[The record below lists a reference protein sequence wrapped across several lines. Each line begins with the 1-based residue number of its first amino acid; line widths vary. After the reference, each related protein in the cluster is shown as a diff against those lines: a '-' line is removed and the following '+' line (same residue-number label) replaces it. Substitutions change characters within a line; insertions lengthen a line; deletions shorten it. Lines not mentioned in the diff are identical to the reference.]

1 MANEIFIYDEIG
13 PEAFGMVGAKTVV
26 DGLAKFAGHPVTVR
40 INSPG
45 GYVDQGLAMYNA
57 IQRHDGDVTVAID
70 ALAASAASF
79 VAMAG
84 KRIEIAENALVMV
97 HNVWTIT
104 MGDKNDHQR
113 TIDRLDKWAEQIDAM
128 YVKRTGMDA
137 AALRAMLDAET
148 WLTAAEAVSMKFADA
163 ITADPGVAA
172 SAIKKGRYRN
182 TPASVLL
189 GELPREQAR
198 KRREQDAALRLRLTR
213 ARFGR

>member
-26 DGLAKFAGHPVTVR
+26 DGLAKFAGQPVTVR

-57 IQRHDGDVTVAID
+57 IQRHDGDVTIAID

-113 TIDRLDKWAEQIDAM
+113 TIDRLDKWSEQIDAM
-128 YVKRTGMDA
+128 YVKRTGIGA

-148 WLTAAEAVSMKFADA
+148 WLTAAEAVAMKFADA
-163 ITADPGVAA
+163 IAADSGVAA
-172 SAIKKGRYRN
+172 SAIKEGRYRN
-182 TPASVLL
+182 TPASVLR

-198 KRREQDAALRLRLTR
+198 KRREQDASLRLRLTR